1 MLKKINIDL
10 VVSGKECN
18 IGLLHYEATKIS
30 RRYQNINKIGLL
42 AIYLILNKLFVWN
55 SMSPYVIQLKT
66 D

>member
-10 VVSGKECN
+10 VVSEKECN
-18 IGLLHYEATKIS
+18 IGLLHYEATKIN

-42 AIYLILNKLFVWN
+42 AIYLILNNLFVWN